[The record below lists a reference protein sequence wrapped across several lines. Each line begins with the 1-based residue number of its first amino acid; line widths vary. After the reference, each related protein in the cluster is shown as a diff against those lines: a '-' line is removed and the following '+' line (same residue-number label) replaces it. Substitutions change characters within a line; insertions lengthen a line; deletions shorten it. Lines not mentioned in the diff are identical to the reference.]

1 MRIPSTVTVAPTVVT
16 VAAVVATMTVMTVMT
31 VVAVVCK
38 GVTDKSCGGDTNQ
51 RDARID

>member
-16 VAAVVATMTVMTVMT
+16 VAAIVVTMTVMS

-38 GVTDKSCGGDTNQ
+38 GVTDKSSGGDTYQ